1 MLTFERQRVTQKVRS
16 VGCDLPPI
24 KWTRFVS
31 RYHSLVFCRGPIPNT
46 RVQPFLVIELVD
58 IAAQDHPQ
66 LLFAFERYAVD
77 GFRLQ
82 AVEKRLHMRIVRAL
96 VGPIHA
102 GLNSVPAQLILD

>member
-1 MLTFERQRVTQKVRS
+1 MHVDINTVVS
-16 VGCDLPPI
+16 DDLPPI